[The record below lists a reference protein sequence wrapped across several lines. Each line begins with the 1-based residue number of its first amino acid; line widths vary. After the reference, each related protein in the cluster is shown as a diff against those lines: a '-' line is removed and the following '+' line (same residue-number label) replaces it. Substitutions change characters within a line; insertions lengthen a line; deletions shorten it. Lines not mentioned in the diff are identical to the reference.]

1 VAAVLGTV
9 EKNHSQKKLM
19 VEQCQKCRKL
29 EQKYI
34 IIDVAEFRDSI
45 TAEEEDTTEVI
56 HCYGITLC
64 RKCWMDVKNNSSILD
79 GMIRDT

>member
-1 VAAVLGTV
+1 MVAALLGTV

-29 EQKYI
+29 EQKYV
-34 IIDVAEFRDSI
+34 IIDVAEFCDSI

-64 RKCWMDVKNNSSILD
+64 WMDVKNNSSILD